1 MEILGAL
8 EEKIKRLVTL
18 VKEFQAQRERLEV
31 DNLALRE
38 HVERLEQDLS
48 KKDVESNKEW
58 DKEKASARKAVDE
71 LISDIDSLIESGSRQ

>member
-8 EEKIKRLVTL
+8 EEKIKHLVTL
-18 VKEFQAQRERLEV
+18 VKELRAHKERLEV
-31 DNLALRE
+31 DNLAFKER
-38 HVERLEQDLS
+38 VERLEQALT
-48 KKDVESNKEW
+48 KKDEDANKEW